1 MNNMNSYEQPIK
13 ELLIGIVNPL
23 LEEAVKKYFEDPDSN
38 ANKMLQDLKSSAHSG
53 YMTRREA
60 AEYLSVCKTTIDNLS
75 NKGQLK
81 KYYSKNGGF
90 VRFKKEDLDNYI
102 MGKKIS

>member
-1 MNNMNSYEQPIK
+1 MNSYEQPIK

-75 NKGQLK
+75 NEGQLK
-81 KYYSKNGGF
+81 KYYSENGRI
-90 VRFKKEDLDNYI
+90 VRLKKEDLDNYF
-102 MGKKIS
+102 MRK

>member
-1 MNNMNSYEQPIK
+1 MKSYEQPIK

-23 LEEAVKKYFEDPDSN
+23 LEKAVKKYFEDPEPSVY
-38 ANKMLQDLKSSAHSG
+38 KMLQELKSSAHNG
-53 YMTRREA
+53 YMSRKEA
-60 AEYLSVCKTTIDNLS
+60 AKYLGLCKTTIDNLS
-75 NKGQLK
+75 KEGKLK
-81 KYYSKNGGF
+81 KYYSKDGKF